1 MNQIMLPIILAVAF
15 RIRFQSLMLPN
26 VPFFFSQATDCA
38 SGGALTVFLT
48 MFPVRDEHILAVC
61 AQMIGVEVY
70 VLTSSK
76 QSRNRKKEN
85 PLNEG
90 VCLSN
95 QQHQP

>member
-1 MNQIMLPIILAVAF
+1 
-15 RIRFQSLMLPN
+15 MLPN
-26 VPFFFSQATDCA
+26 VLFFFFFFSQATDCA
-38 SGGALTVFLT
+38 SGGALIVFLT
-48 MFPVRDEHILAVC
+48 MFPARDEHILAVC

-85 PLNEG
+85 PLNER